1 MNRISF
7 VSVFLLFILAGCGG
21 TIPVNG
27 RMERSEETFQ
37 GSIAGSG
44 FRGGNG
50 ELILI
55 SSRKSTCRGTFINTT
70 RHRGEGALNCD
81 DGRTGWFRI
90 TGSGGVGNGLGE
102 LSGSRFTFT
111 FQDAG

>member
-1 MNRISF
+1 MHRAIS
-7 VSVFLLFILAGCGG
+7 SYVFMLALLVGCSS

-37 GSIAGSG
+37 GNIAGSG
-44 FRGGNG
+44 LRGGTG
-50 ELILI
+50 ELVLS
-55 SSRKSTCRGTFINTT
+55 SSRKTTCRGTFVNTT
-70 RHRGEGALNCD
+70 RLRGEGALNCD

-90 TGSGGVGNGLGE
+90 AGSRGVGNGLGE

-111 FQDAG
+111 FQDVE